1 MAALASAPERY
12 EYDEVIVSGLLKNAG
27 TSYFS
32 DLRLV
37 LEDPDGRQVRVKPWV
52 PLEVPPPRR
61 GGGGER
67 PSVLS
72 DYLDRVVL
80 LRGRVV
86 REEED
91 GEGIYVLEVHSA
103 TPIPRYPDR

>member
-1 MAALASAPERY
+1 VAALAEAPERY
-12 EYDEVIVSGLLKNAG
+12 ESDEVIVSGLLKNAG
-27 TSYFS
+27 TGYFS

-37 LEDPDGRQVRVKPWV
+37 LEDPDGRQVRVKPWI
-52 PLEVPPPRR
+52 PLEVPPPRP

-67 PSVLS
+67 PRVLS
-72 DYLDRVVL
+72 DYLDRVVV

-91 GEGIYVLEVHSA
+91 GERIYLLEVHSA
-103 TPIPRYPDR
+103 TPVPSYPDR